1 MMRGQN
7 VSVNDALGI
16 CCFSAPRNAHD
27 TPTMLGLLRVFAQVS
42 LLLNSAVGFAR
53 PLHHCSKRVA
63 CSQLA
68 LLHTVAA
75 VRGCDPLSD
84 QVRQAGSVVEGEV
97 GVGRMW
103 AELCRSPQGLL
114 EGAATALTCR
124 NSCGQNRRCL
134 LLWLEHKFC
143 LSPVQSVNG

>member
-1 MMRGQN
+1 
-7 VSVNDALGI
+7 
-16 CCFSAPRNAHD
+16 
-27 TPTMLGLLRVFAQVS
+27 MLGLLRVFAQVS

-84 QVRQAGSVVEGEV
+84 QVRQAGSVVD
-97 GVGRMW
+97 VGR
-103 AELCRSPQGLL
+103 AVPVSSGFAGRS
-114 EGAATALTCR
+114 CYR
-124 NSCGQNRRCL
+124 FNM
-134 LLWLEHKFC
+134 
-143 LSPVQSVNG
+143 

>member
-1 MMRGQN
+1 
-7 VSVNDALGI
+7 
-16 CCFSAPRNAHD
+16 
-27 TPTMLGLLRVFAQVS
+27 MLGLLWVFAQVS

-53 PLHHCSKRVA
+53 PLHHCCKRVA

-97 GVGRMW
+97 DVGR
-103 AELCRSPQGLL
+103 AVPVSSGFAGRS
-114 EGAATALTCR
+114 CYR
-124 NSCGQNRRCL
+124 FNM
-134 LLWLEHKFC
+134 
-143 LSPVQSVNG
+143 